1 MGSTIFSGSSRY
13 SNDFV
18 QIIERA
24 VGIASLPVLQLKNQ
38 RNELNDQATA
48 LKSIDDKF
56 TALQASIDALRS
68 ATTGSGSLAAAVSD
82 DSVLRATVGTGA
94 LADSYDIEVISLGAE
109 SRALSPNTLPVV
121 DDPYTQ
127 NITTA
132 ATLTLI
138 VAGTPI
144 TIVPGSQSLFGLVTA
159 INSANAGVRA
169 TIVNLGSTTAPDYRL
184 AVRSDSLADVSI
196 QLNDGSSDLLESIAT
211 GAPAQ
216 YRINGQ
222 PATPISGDS
231 RSVLVSPGLTV
242 DLLKTGTATVSV
254 TQSASTLRDAVTA
267 FATSF
272 NAAVDELDLHRGE
285 NAGALSGNS
294 IVTELSR
301 SLREVA
307 GYNGTGIPNLDAIGL
322 SFDRFGHLVLDE
334 TAFNDAAATDLDEA
348 FAFLAGFAESAG
360 ELLDQLEDPVDGLI
374 DSAIDSLNR
383 QITEQDNRIAENQA
397 RVDQIRESLTAK
409 IAAADALI
417 ASLEQQ
423 VILFNG
429 LFESMRYN
437 NERS

>member
-1 MGSTIFSGSSRY
+1 
-13 SNDFV
+13 
-18 QIIERA
+18 
-24 VGIASLPVLQLKNQ
+24 
-38 RNELNDQATA
+38 
-48 LKSIDDKF
+48 
-56 TALQASIDALRS
+56 
-68 ATTGSGSLAAAVSD
+68 
-82 DSVLRATVGTGA
+82 
-94 LADSYDIEVISLGAE
+94 
-109 SRALSPNTLPVV
+109 LPVV